1 VFGTLNHKTEVERD
15 TIVDPEFRLKLKRA
29 TEKGIPLNDLH
40 VHLKGGLTEEQA
52 LSHAGKYGFTY
63 GIAYNCGLKMGFE
76 SDDSLQ
82 TFVRNYVRP
91 KNSYLAMQAEGREWV
106 DVFSKETIDLFDY
119 VFTDSM
125 TWTNNNGK
133 RMRLWIHEE
142 TEVGDPDDFM
152 DQLVD
157 RIEIILS
164 NEPIDIYVNAT
175 YLPDEISESY
185 DVLWTEERMD
195 KVIEALKKNEVA
207 MEISARY
214 QIPSERFIKRAKQ
227 AGVKFTFGT
236 NNTGADDLGRLEYC
250 LDMVE
255 KCDLNKQDIWVPK
268 RRMY

>member
-1 VFGTLNHKTEVERD
+1 
-15 TIVDPEFRLKLKRA
+15 
-29 TEKGIPLNDLH
+29 
-40 VHLKGGLTEEQA
+40 
-52 LSHAGKYGFTY
+52 
-63 GIAYNCGLKMGFE
+63 
-76 SDDSLQ
+76 
-82 TFVRNYVRP
+82 
-91 KNSYLAMQAEGREWV
+91 
-106 DVFSKETIDLFDY
+106 
-119 VFTDSM
+119 
-125 TWTNNNGK
+125 
-133 RMRLWIHEE
+133 MRLWIHEE